1 MRLLAILVAALALAA
16 PAAAEERPSLAD
28 LEDEV
33 MCPEC
38 GTTLDMSDAPVAD
51 SLRAYIQRRIDA
63 GDSEEEIKARLVEQ
77 FGEEVL
83 ASPPKRG
90 FSLLAWVLPIGG
102 VIAAT
107 LLVGALA
114 WGWSRR
120 RGDDAEAEA
129 AETLDPALEQRVDEL
144 VAADD

>member
-1 MRLLAILVAALALAA
+1 MRLFALLAALVLVA
-16 PAAAEERPSLAD
+16 PAAAAERPTLAD

-38 GTTLDMSDAPVAD
+38 GTTLHMSDAPVAD

-63 GDSEEEIKARLVEQ
+63 GDSEAEIKARLVEQ
-77 FGEEVL
+77 FGDEVL

-102 VIAAT
+102 
-107 LLVGALA
+107 LLVAGVAVGAGA
-114 WGWSRR
+114 VAWSRR
-120 RGDDAEAEA
+120 RPEDEVPDGPLDADTERR
-129 AETLDPALEQRVDEL
+129 LDALVT
-144 VAADD
+144 ADD